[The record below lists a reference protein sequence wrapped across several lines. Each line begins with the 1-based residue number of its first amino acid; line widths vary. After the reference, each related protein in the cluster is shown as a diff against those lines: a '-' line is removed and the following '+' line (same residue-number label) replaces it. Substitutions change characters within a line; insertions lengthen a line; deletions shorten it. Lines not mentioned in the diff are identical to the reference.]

1 MYIARQQ
8 IKNIRNSYFYSLTR
22 ELETKVQYSYIII
35 NHNITERT
43 RHIIRVNFKL
53 NIFIAFNKVALNVF
67 VIMRSTIL
75 LNEKINSFLYK
86 NLTYFI
92 KWGNGIII
100 INNIE
105 KATQV
110 IFVSTDYYPIVTMLR
125 WLRSWSNRVNKCCI
139 IYSVSFIYTT
149 CKLKFQSGCQRLAQ
163 IGGQKY
169 RVA

>member
-1 MYIARQQ
+1 MYIARQLVYIMEDEGIVQ

-22 ELETKVQYSYIII
+22 ELETKVQYSYLII

-92 KWGNGIII
+92 K
-100 INNIE
+100 
-105 KATQV
+105 
-110 IFVSTDYYPIVTMLR
+110 
-125 WLRSWSNRVNKCCI
+125 
-139 IYSVSFIYTT
+139 
-149 CKLKFQSGCQRLAQ
+149 
-163 IGGQKY
+163 
-169 RVA
+169 